1 MRWSEHSKVRAVRTR
16 SQPVDVAVH
25 AVEGYRRHRTGRNV
39 ALISHF
45 GFLSVFPLLLVFTT
59 VLGFVLQSH
68 ETLREDI
75 IDSTLAQVPLI
86 GQQISTDPSQ
96 LTGSAAVLI
105 IGLLT
110 SLWAGM
116 KAFVAVHIALDD
128 VDETPLDDRSNVV
141 VVRLRALLGI
151 CYVGGAQ
158 VVTTILATLAGVV
171 SESTINTV
179 LLLIGTTVINMLV
192 LALSYRWLRTAS
204 RAWLDIAPG
213 AMVGGVLFAV
223 LQVLGATIVGRAVA
237 RASPV
242 YGNFAA
248 VIGLLLWLSLHAMIA
263 LGGAELNAALMA
275 SRAERIRGGAS

>member
-1 MRWSEHSKVRAVRTR
+1 MPSRATDGTAR
-16 SQPVDVAVH
+16 
-25 AVEGYRRHRTGRNV
+25 GRNV

-86 GQQISTDPSQ
+86 GQQISKDPSQ
-96 LTGSAAVLI
+96 LTGSTAVLI

-158 VVTTILATLAGVV
+158 VVTTILADAGRRWSV
-171 SESTINTV
+171 SRRSTR
-179 LLLIGTTVINMLV
+179 
-192 LALSYRWLRTAS
+192 SCC
-204 RAWLDIAPG
+204 
-213 AMVGGVLFAV
+213 
-223 LQVLGATIVGRAVA
+223 
-237 RASPV
+237 
-242 YGNFAA
+242 
-248 VIGLLLWLSLHAMIA
+248 
-263 LGGAELNAALMA
+263 
-275 SRAERIRGGAS
+275 